1 MKPTKTKC
9 KYCDKF
15 FCFKEDKLTIHGY
28 GKVHIECYRNKL
40 LEDYT
45 EEYADNKIQ
54 ELLKKEYEK
63 NEQRKQKNTIR
74 QLKDE
79 KLKSKLDTDRIN
91 FENYIKFI
99 YNTDLP
105 KVLYIKLSKIVNG
118 TYKGLKQGIS
128 YEDLL
133 YMFKSKQQ
141 LLDKTYQQNIAKGM
155 EFKNSIDRLNYDI
168 AIIINKYDSYK
179 KWKEKQRIIQSEI
192 NNQIKKDKEEIKIDY
207 SKINNK
213 NENDDVNIIDI
224 LDDIY

>member
-1 MKPTKTKC
+1 MELF
-9 KYCDKF
+9 YVG
-15 FCFKEDKLTIHGY
+15 EEKLNIQGY
-28 GKVHIECYRNKL
+28 GKVHIECYKKKL
-40 LEDYT
+40 LEEYT
-45 EEYADNKIQ
+45 EDYVNERMK
-54 ELLKKEYEK
+54 ELVGKEKQKK
-63 NEQRKQKNTIR
+63 EQRKQKNTIR
-74 QLKDE
+74 KLKDE
-79 KLKSKLDTDRIN
+79 NTKNKLDTDRTN
-91 FENYIKFI
+91 FEDYIKFI

-118 TYKGLKQGIS
+118 TYKGLKEGIS

-133 YMFKSKQQ
+133 HMFKSKQQ

-155 EFKNSIDRLNYDI
+155 EFKKNIDRLNYDL

-213 NENDDVNIIDI
+213 NENNDINIIDI